1 MRSPIRNAFSTP
13 GDKLMK
19 SSYSNILPFVN
30 GFPGAGID
38 ANERAARSTA
48 VRNHRNDDAFIW
60 AQSVATVDEF
70 VRRIEFR

>member
-38 ANERAARSTA
+38 ANERAR
-48 VRNHRNDDAFIW
+48 
-60 AQSVATVDEF
+60 
-70 VRRIEFR
+70 